1 MCGGFCGV
9 PRFPTTS
16 ALLVEQLVA
25 VSKDGTKIPREH
37 CQMDVAYETLR
48 HFVQDAKDR
57 SRLRGHKII
66 RQKVPYKRRP
76 FHE

>member
-37 CQMDVAYETLR
+37 CQMEVAYETLR
-48 HFVQDAKDR
+48 HFVQ
-57 SRLRGHKII
+57 
-66 RQKVPYKRRP
+66 RRERP
-76 FHE
+76 ISAARAQNDQAEGTI